1 MTTVYGDMQSGN
13 CFKIAL
19 LFSNLGLACD
29 WKPVSVVNGETRTDK
44 FLSMNPAGQVPVVIL
59 DDGEV
64 LTQSNAVLNYFA
76 EGTSLLPAASLA
88 RARVLE
94 WQFFEQ
100 YNHEPTIAV
109 RRFIKKFLNLPAD
122 RKAEFDSKEE
132 GAYRALNVME
142 KHLQQ
147 HKYLVDEVYSIADIS
162 LYAYTHVADEGDM
175 NLSKFPAIR
184 SWLDRVREQPGYIGM
199 DAQP

>member
-1 MTTVYGDMQSGN
+1 M
-13 CFKIAL
+13 
-19 LFSNLGLACD
+19 
-29 WKPVSVVNGETRTDK
+29 
-44 FLSMNPAGQVPVVIL
+44 
-59 DDGEV
+59 
-64 LTQSNAVLNYFA
+64 
-76 EGTSLLPAASLA
+76 
-88 RARVLE
+88 
-94 WQFFEQ
+94 FFEQ

-142 KHLQQ
+142 KHLEQ